1 MSDNPDLSTTY
12 LGLKLSGPIIAS
24 SNPLAKTVEG
34 LKSLEAAGASAVVLP
49 SLFVEE
55 VEAEELEA
63 SQVMDIGDEFA
74 EFTSA
79 PLAEV
84 AMDNVGAE
92 RHIQRVKDAKN
103 ALSIPVIAS
112 VNGSHPG
119 DWARYAA
126 ELINAGA
133 DAVELNLYD
142 MASDPERSP
151 DEVEDDYLA
160 VISDVK
166 KVIGDKQLAVKIS
179 EFVSS
184 LPHFAVR
191 AHNAGADSLVVFNR
205 FYGPDLDLDTLS
217 VVPTLALSTSAE
229 LPMRLRWVGI
239 LSAQLPDLEFAV
251 TGGVHTADDVVKSL
265 LVGGQVAYTTSVLLQ
280 DGPGAITTML
290 EGVKS
295 WLSENDYESVD
306 ELRGAMNMSSVE
318 DPHAFERAQYMKVL
332 NSWA

>member
-1 MSDNPDLSTTY
+1 MSDNPELSTSY
-12 LGLKLSGPIIAS
+12 LGLELSGPIIAS
-24 SNPLAKTVEG
+24 SNPLNKTVEG
-34 LKSLEAAGASAVVLP
+34 LKSLEAAGAAAVVLP

-55 VEAEELEA
+55 VEAEELET
-63 SQVMDIGDEFA
+63 SQVLDTGDEFA
-74 EFTSA
+74 EFASA

-84 AMDNVGAE
+84 DLDSVGTD
-92 RHIQRVKDAKN
+92 RHIKLVKDAKN

-126 ELINAGA
+126 ELVEAGA

-142 MASDPERSP
+142 LAVEPGRSP
-151 DEVEDDYLA
+151 EDVEVDYLR
-160 VISDVK
+160 VIADVK
-166 KVIGDKQLAVKIS
+166 KVIGDKALAVKIS

-191 AHNAGADSLVVFNR
+191 ARNAGADALVLFNR
-205 FYGPDLDLDTLS
+205 FYGPDLDLETLS

-239 LSAQLPDLEFAV
+239 LSAQLPDLEFAI
-251 TGGVHTADDVVKSL
+251 TGGVHTGEDVVKSL

-280 DGPGAITTML
+280 EGPGAITTML
-290 EGVKS
+290 DGLKS
-295 WLSENDYESVD
+295 WLSANDYESVD
-306 ELRGAMNMSSVE
+306 QLRGAMNMSAVE